1 MINALLPSCPFSE
14 HVNRRTHPRKQHP
27 ELIFAIVTLHN
38 HEFLCLSFGHPMPEH
53 FHGKASVCVG
63 LHCPR
68 AADGAR
74 RAPAVNG
81 GLFITTTVSYNDMN
95 SVALP

>member
-27 ELIFAIVTLHN
+27 ELIFAIVTLHI
-38 HEFLCLSFGHPMPEH
+38 HEFLCLSPEH
-53 FHGKASVCVG
+53 FHGNASVCVC

-74 RAPAVNG
+74 RAPAIDV